1 MRFALPVVFGL
12 TLGAAMLP
20 ATVAFAES
28 EGHEGHGGK
37 GGGGGAPA
45 PLIGL
50 TLLGQAGGAAGIYAA
65 WRKRRRKDKDG
76 D

>member
-1 MRFALPVVFGL
+1 MRFALPVLFAL
-12 TLGAAMLP
+12 TLAGALLP
-20 ATVAFAES
+20 AASALADS
-28 EGHEGHGGK
+28 EGRGGGK

-65 WRKRRRKDKDG
+65 WRKRNRKDKDG
-76 D
+76 E

>member
-1 MRFALPVVFGL
+1 MRIALPVIFAL
-12 TLGAAMLP
+12 TLGAALLP
-20 ATVAFAES
+20 AAVALAES
-28 EGHEGHGGK
+28 EGHEGR

-65 WRKRRRKDKDG
+65 WRRRCRKDKDG
-76 D
+76 K